1 MDFGETKKMCRG
13 KLDQQTQL
21 KIKVLGY
28 FQKKLW
34 CSVSEGRKQQIDKVS
49 LSL

>member
-13 KLDQQTQL
+13 KLDQQKKL
-21 KIKVLGY
+21 KVKVLGY
-28 FQKKLW
+28 FQNKLW
-34 CSVSEGRKQQIDKVS
+34 CCVSEGRKQQIDKVN